1 LGSWLVRHAHTYAKI
16 KACVKKNRGKNIQST
31 TNNNQNMWEENGK
44 HKMQPNARYQ
54 DKSSYTEV
62 EVLAVGP
69 VAAPDR

>member
-1 LGSWLVRHAHTYAKI
+1 
-16 KACVKKNRGKNIQST
+16 
-31 TNNNQNMWEENGK
+31 MWEENGK
-44 HKMQPNARYQ
+44 QKMQPNARYQ